1 MTKNDITRGL
11 IDFAVSQCLKNIK
24 EDPYRSIRRLA
35 DLGRQFAKG
44 RFQEEL
50 FSLFQRLLLN
60 EDGPYY
66 EMLKQLV
73 SSVDTDSLKTLG
85 INIGYNSWTCGAS
98 RLRQITAEKDYP
110 HWLAEISLSP
120 ESSASQ
126 LKEQLS
132 AALKNGTYAF
142 RLHMPAQSITTD
154 TRQLGLIREFP
165 DCSFFLDFMDTD
177 CTYSDDLLELTC
189 SCDNLAF
196 LVPFG
201 SLQSRQL
208 VDLLNAR
215 QRIYGVCRTYD
226 NTNAAE
232 RISDSQIS
240 EMLSWGSPL
249 LFFLAAAD
257 TTQDNRL
264 LVDNAILDARLHQT
278 YPALL
283 IHLDADVARIQQL
296 LISSRKN
303 LRNNR
308 MHAPL
313 LYESADLPF
322 HQKSVC
328 SVGFPKKPQ
337 SIHFSFPI
345 FKLLYSAKS
354 ESHSAC
360 RLPPQ

>member
-1 MTKNDITRGL
+1 
-11 IDFAVSQCLKNIK
+11 
-24 EDPYRSIRRLA
+24 
-35 DLGRQFAKG
+35 
-44 RFQEEL
+44 
-50 FSLFQRLLLN
+50 
-60 EDGPYY
+60 
-66 EMLKQLV
+66 
-73 SSVDTDSLKTLG
+73 
-85 INIGYNSWTCGAS
+85 
-98 RLRQITAEKDYP
+98 
-110 HWLAEISLSP
+110 
-120 ESSASQ
+120 
-126 LKEQLS
+126 
-132 AALKNGTYAF
+132 
-142 RLHMPAQSITTD
+142 MPAQSITTD

-240 EMLSWGSPL
+240 EMLSWGSRL

-303 LRNNR
+303 L
-308 MHAPL
+308 
-313 LYESADLPF
+313 
-322 HQKSVC
+322 
-328 SVGFPKKPQ
+328 
-337 SIHFSFPI
+337 
-345 FKLLYSAKS
+345 
-354 ESHSAC
+354 
-360 RLPPQ
+360 

>member
-1 MTKNDITRGL
+1 MLQFCHSKGEVRIDEAWMTDQGIQVEGAVEVSILYVTS
-11 IDFAVSQCLKNIK
+11 DDSMPFAVMEGDVPFSHLIEVENAGGNC
-24 EDPYRSIRRLA
+24 R
-35 DLGRQFAKG
+35 
-44 RFQEEL
+44 
-50 FSLFQRLLLN
+50 FSLHAGL
-60 EDGPYY
+60 
-66 EMLKQLV
+66 
-73 SSVDTDSLKTLG
+73 
-85 INIGYNSWTCGAS
+85 
-98 RLRQITAEKDYP
+98 
-110 HWLAEISLSP
+110 
-120 ESSASQ
+120 
-126 LKEQLS
+126 EQLS
-132 AALKNGTYAF
+132 AAMKNGTYAF
-142 RLHMPAQSITTD
+142 RLHLPAQSITTD

-296 LISSRKN
+296 LLSSRKN
-303 LRNNR
+303 L
-308 MHAPL
+308 
-313 LYESADLPF
+313 
-322 HQKSVC
+322 
-328 SVGFPKKPQ
+328 
-337 SIHFSFPI
+337 
-345 FKLLYSAKS
+345 
-354 ESHSAC
+354 
-360 RLPPQ
+360 

>member
-1 MTKNDITRGL
+1 
-11 IDFAVSQCLKNIK
+11 
-24 EDPYRSIRRLA
+24 
-35 DLGRQFAKG
+35 
-44 RFQEEL
+44 
-50 FSLFQRLLLN
+50 
-60 EDGPYY
+60 
-66 EMLKQLV
+66 
-73 SSVDTDSLKTLG
+73 
-85 INIGYNSWTCGAS
+85 
-98 RLRQITAEKDYP
+98 
-110 HWLAEISLSP
+110 
-120 ESSASQ
+120 
-126 LKEQLS
+126 
-132 AALKNGTYAF
+132 
-142 RLHMPAQSITTD
+142 MPSQSITTD

-249 LFFLAAAD
+249 LFFLAAASNNR
-257 TTQDNRL
+257 QDNRL
-264 LVDNAILDARLHQT
+264 LVRQCHLDARLHQT

-296 LISSRKN
+296 LLSSRKN
-303 LRNNR
+303 L
-308 MHAPL
+308 
-313 LYESADLPF
+313 
-322 HQKSVC
+322 
-328 SVGFPKKPQ
+328 
-337 SIHFSFPI
+337 
-345 FKLLYSAKS
+345 
-354 ESHSAC
+354 
-360 RLPPQ
+360 

>member
-1 MTKNDITRGL
+1 M
-11 IDFAVSQCLKNIK
+11 S
-24 EDPYRSIRRLA
+24 
-35 DLGRQFAKG
+35 
-44 RFQEEL
+44 
-50 FSLFQRLLLN
+50 
-60 EDGPYY
+60 
-66 EMLKQLV
+66 LV
-73 SSVDTDSLKTLG
+73 SVHLG
-85 INIGYNSWTCGAS
+85 FAQAVNGVGIGFAAPRVEGQQPYGKQSQRHTAQAGIAIVHREGGEHRAADNRADGIAEVNSHQYIRA
-98 RLRQITAEKDYP
+98 D
-110 HWLAEISLSP
+110 
-120 ESSASQ
+120 
-126 LKEQLS
+126 EQLS

-142 RLHMPAQSITTD
+142 RLHMPSQSITTD

-296 LISSRKN
+296 L
-303 LRNNR
+303 L
-308 MHAPL
+308 
-313 LYESADLPF
+313 
-322 HQKSVC
+322 
-328 SVGFPKKPQ
+328 
-337 SIHFSFPI
+337 
-345 FKLLYSAKS
+345 
-354 ESHSAC
+354 
-360 RLPPQ
+360 